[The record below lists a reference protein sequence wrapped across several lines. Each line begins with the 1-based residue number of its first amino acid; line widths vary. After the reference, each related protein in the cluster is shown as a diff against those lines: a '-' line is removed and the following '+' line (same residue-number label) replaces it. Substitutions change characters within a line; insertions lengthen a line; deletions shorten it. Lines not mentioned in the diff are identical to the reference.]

1 MTILN
6 KDSFKKRL
14 LSYNILEIIFML
26 IQKYSQNKIKK
37 QEMVLFVMSKN
48 G

>member
-1 MTILN
+1 MIILN

-14 LSYNILEIIFML
+14 LSYNILETIFML

-37 QEMVLFVMSKN
+37 QEMVHFVMSKN